1 MATPSG
7 TIFDTGV
14 TQDFI
19 PELWGDLIYKYFEER
34 LVFKNTIEDYSSLV
48 QGSGDTI
55 HIPEIAKMT
64 ASSLT
69 DGAQVSYVAPA
80 ETNTQLSIDKH
91 YYSAKLFTDVL
102 QVQSSYDLI
111 SAYGKAMGYALAKQ
125 VDSDIAA
132 QLITV
137 NNGATLTTDDQITA
151 AEFEAA
157 IANLGEND
165 IDYTS
170 GDVFF
175 VVNPTLY
182 ADMLNPAGTFG
193 ASFVRADIT
202 GFNSDNSPAL
212 SGVVGKLMGMPVLM
226 SNSLSTGGTNVSGVI
241 YHKSACAMAVQR
253 DIDIKNQ
260 FDIDVLGTKIV
271 AHTLYGVKLLDDSD
285 NIRGYKFTNAS

>member
-1 MATPSG
+1 MGQPAG

-14 TQDFI
+14 TQDFL
-19 PELWGDLIYKYFEER
+19 PELWADLIYKFFDEK
-34 LVFKNTIEDYSSLV
+34 LVFKNTVEDYSALV
-48 QGSGDTI
+48 QNGGDTV
-55 HIPEIAKMT
+55 HIPEIAKMS

-69 DGAQVSYVAPA
+69 DGAQISYVAPA

-91 YYSAKLFTDVL
+91 FYSAKMFTDVL

-111 SAYGKAMGYALAKQ
+111 SAYAKAMSSALAKQ

-132 QLITV
+132 QLIQV
-137 NNGATLTTDDQITA
+137 NQGATLATDDQITA
-151 AEFEAA
+151 IVFEAA
-157 IANLGEND
+157 IAVLGEND

-170 GDVFF
+170 GDVYF

-193 ASFVRADIT
+193 AAFVRSDIT
-202 GFNSDNSPAL
+202 GFNSENSPAL
-212 SGVVGKLMGMPVLM
+212 TGVVGRLMGMPVLM
-226 SNSLSTGGTNVSGVI
+226 SNSLSSGGTNVSGVI

-253 DIDIKNQ
+253 DIDVKESY
-260 FDIDVLGTKIV
+260 DIDFLATKIV

>member
-1 MATPSG
+1 MGQPAG

-14 TQDFI
+14 TQDFL
-19 PELWGDLIYKYFEER
+19 PELWADLIYKFFDEK
-34 LVFKNTIEDYSSLV
+34 LVFKNTVEDYSALV
-48 QGSGDTI
+48 QNGGDTV
-55 HIPEIAKMT
+55 HIPEIAKMS

-69 DGAQVSYVAPA
+69 DGAQISYVAPA

-91 YYSAKLFTDVL
+91 FYSAKMFTDVL

-111 SAYGKAMGYALAKQ
+111 SAYAKAMSSALAKQ

-132 QLITV
+132 QLIQV
-137 NNGATLTTDDQITA
+137 NQGATLATDDQITA
-151 AEFEAA
+151 NEFEAA
-157 IANLGEND
+157 IAVLGEND

-170 GDVFF
+170 GDVYF

-193 ASFVRADIT
+193 AAFVRSDIT
-202 GFNSDNSPAL
+202 GFNSENSPAL
-212 SGVVGKLMGMPVLM
+212 TGVVGRLMGMPVLM
-226 SNSLSTGGTNVSGVI
+226 SNSLSSGGTNVSGVI

-253 DIDIKNQ
+253 DIDVKESY
-260 FDIDVLGTKIV
+260 DIDFLATKIV

>member
-19 PELWGDLIYKYFEER
+19 PEIWGDLIYKYFEER
-34 LVFKNTIEDYSSLV
+34 LVFRNTVEDYSSLV
-48 QGSGDTI
+48 HGSGKII

-80 ETNTQLSIDKH
+80 ETNTQLTIDKH

-102 QVQSSYDLI
+102 MVQSSYDLI
-111 SAYGKAMGYALAKQ
+111 SAYAKAMGYALAKQ

-132 QLITV
+132 QLIQV
-137 NNGATLTTDDQITA
+137 NQGATLTTDDQITA

-193 ASFVRADIT
+193 ASFVRSDIT

-212 SGVVGKLMGMPVLM
+212 SGVVGRLMGMPVLM
-226 SNSLSTGGTNVSGVI
+226 SNSLSAGGTNVSGVI

-260 FDIDVLGTKIV
+260 FDIDVLGTKVV

-285 NIRGYKFTNAS
+285 NKRGYKFTNAS

>member
-19 PELWGDLIYKYFEER
+19 PELWGDIIYKYFEER
-34 LVFKNTIEDYSSLV
+34 LIFRNLIEDYSSLV
-48 QGSGDTI
+48 QGQGKII

-80 ETNTQLSIDKH
+80 ETNTQLTVDKH
-91 YYSAKLFTDVL
+91 FYSAKLFTDVL

-111 SAYGKAMGYALAKQ
+111 NAYGKAMASALAKQ
-125 VDSDIAA
+125 VDSSIAA
-132 QLITV
+132 ELIQV
-137 NNGATLTTDDQITA
+137 NQGATLTTDDQITA

-157 IANLGEND
+157 LANLGEND

-170 GDVFF
+170 GEVYF

-193 ASFVRADIT
+193 ANFMRADIA
-202 GFNSDNSPAL
+202 GFNADNSPLL
-212 SGVVGKLMGMPVLM
+212 SGQVGVLMGMPVFM

-241 YHKSACAMAVQR
+241 FHKSACAIAVQQSV
-253 DIDIKNQ
+253 DIKEQ
-260 FDIDVLGTKIV
+260 YDIDVLGSKVV
-271 AHTLYGVKLLDDSD
+271 AHTLWGVKLLDDSD
-285 NIRGYKFTNAS
+285 NKRGYKFTNAS

>member
-14 TQDFI
+14 TQYFI
-19 PELWGDLIYKYFEER
+19 PEIWGDLIYKYFEEK

-48 QGSGDTI
+48 QGSGKII

-80 ETNTQLSIDKH
+80 ETETQLTINKN

-102 QVQSSYDLI
+102 LVQNSFDLI
-111 SAYGKAMGYALAKQ
+111 SSYAKAMGYALAKQ
-125 VDSDIAA
+125 IDSDIASE
-132 QLITV
+132 LITV
-137 NNGATLTTDDQITA
+137 NQGATLTTDDQITA
-151 AEFEAA
+151 SEFETA

-182 ADMLNPAGTFG
+182 ADMVNPAGTFG
-193 ASFVRADIT
+193 ASFVRADIS
-202 GFNSDNSPAL
+202 GFNSGDSPAL
-212 SGVVGKLMGMPVLM
+212 TGVMGTLMGMPVLM
-226 SNSLSTGGTNVSGVI
+226 SNSLSSGGTNVSGVI
-241 YHKSACAMAVQR
+241 YHRSACAIAVQR
-253 DIDIKNQ
+253 DIDVKQQ
-260 FDIDVLGTKIV
+260 FDIDVLGTKVV
-271 AHTLYGVKLLDDSD
+271 AHTLYGVKKLDDSD

>member
-34 LVFKNTIEDYSSLV
+34 LVFKNTVEDYSSLV
-48 QGSGDTI
+48 QNEGKII

-80 ETNTQLSIDKH
+80 ETNTQLTIDKH

-132 QLITV
+132 QLIQV
-137 NNGATLTTDDQITA
+137 NQGATLTTDDQITA

-193 ASFVRADIT
+193 ASFVRSDIT

-212 SGVVGKLMGMPVLM
+212 SGVVGRLMGMPVLM
-226 SNSLSTGGTNVSGVI
+226 SNSLSSGGTNVSGVI

-253 DIDIKNQ
+253 DIDVKSQ
-260 FDIDVLGTKIV
+260 YDIDVLGTKVV

>member
-14 TQDFI
+14 TQYFI
-19 PELWGDLIYKYFEER
+19 PEIWGDLIYKYFEEK

-48 QGSGDTI
+48 QGSGKII

-80 ETNTQLSIDKH
+80 ETETQLTINKN

-102 QVQSSYDLI
+102 LVQSNFDLI
-111 SAYGKAMGYALAKQ
+111 SSYAKAMGYALAKQ
-125 VDSDIAA
+125 IDSDIASE
-132 QLITV
+132 LITV
-137 NNGATLTTDDQITA
+137 NQGATLTTDDQITA
-151 AEFEAA
+151 SEFETA

-182 ADMLNPAGTFG
+182 ADMVNPAGTFG
-193 ASFVRADIT
+193 ASFVRSDIS
-202 GFNSDNSPAL
+202 GFNSGDSPAL
-212 SGVVGKLMGMPVLM
+212 TGVMGTLMGMPVLM
-226 SNSLSTGGTNVSGVI
+226 SNSLSAGGTNVSGVI
-241 YHKSACAMAVQR
+241 YHLSACAIAVQR
-253 DIDIKNQ
+253 DIDVKQQ
-260 FDIDVLGTKIV
+260 FDIDVLGTKVV
-271 AHTLYGVKLLDDSD
+271 AHTLYGVKKLDDSD

>member
-1 MATPSG
+1 MGQPAG

-14 TQDFI
+14 TQDFL
-19 PELWGDLIYKYFEER
+19 PELWADLIYKFFDEK
-34 LVFKNTIEDYSSLV
+34 LVFKNTVEDYSALV
-48 QGSGDTI
+48 KNVGDTV
-55 HIPEIAKMT
+55 HIPEIAKMS

-69 DGAQVSYVAPA
+69 DGAQISYVAPA

-91 YYSAKLFTDVL
+91 FYSAKMFTDVL

-111 SAYGKAMGYALAKQ
+111 SAYAKAMSSALAKQ

-132 QLITV
+132 QLIQV
-137 NNGATLTTDDQITA
+137 NQGATLATDDQITA
-151 AEFEAA
+151 NEFEAA
-157 IANLGEND
+157 IAVLGEND

-170 GDVFF
+170 GDVYF

-193 ASFVRADIT
+193 AAFVRSDIT
-202 GFNSDNSPAL
+202 GFNSENSPAL
-212 SGVVGKLMGMPVLM
+212 TGVVGRLMGMPVLM

-253 DIDIKNQ
+253 DIDVKESY
-260 FDIDVLGTKIV
+260 DIDFLATKIV

>member
-1 MATPSG
+1 MGQPAG

-14 TQDFI
+14 TQDFL
-19 PELWGDLIYKYFEER
+19 PELWADLIYKYFEEK
-34 LVFKNTIEDYSSLV
+34 LVFKNTIEDYSALV
-48 QGSGDTI
+48 QGGGDTV
-55 HIPEIAKMT
+55 HIPEIAKMS

-69 DGAQVSYVAPA
+69 DGAHISYVAPA

-91 YYSAKLFTDVL
+91 FYSAKMFTDVL

-111 SAYGKAMGYALAKQ
+111 SAYAKAMSSALAKQ

-132 QLITV
+132 QLIQV
-137 NNGATLTTDDQITA
+137 NQGATLATDDQITA
-151 AEFEAA
+151 NEFEAA
-157 IANLGEND
+157 IAVLGEND

-170 GDVFF
+170 GDVYF

-193 ASFVRADIT
+193 AAFVRSDIT
-202 GFNSDNSPAL
+202 GFNSENSPAL
-212 SGVVGKLMGMPVLM
+212 TGVVGRLMGMPVLM
-226 SNSLSTGGTNVSGVI
+226 SNSLSSGGTNVSGVI

-253 DIDIKNQ
+253 DIDVKESY
-260 FDIDVLGTKIV
+260 DIDFLATKIV

>member
-14 TQDFI
+14 TQYFI

-48 QGSGDTI
+48 QNSGKII

-64 ASSLT
+64 ASSLV

-80 ETNTQLSIDKH
+80 ETETQLTINKH
-91 YYSAKLFTDVL
+91 YYAAKLFTDVL
-102 QVQSSYDLI
+102 QVQSNYDLI
-111 SAYGKAMGYALAKQ
+111 SAYAKSMAYALAKQ

-132 QLITV
+132 ELIQV
-137 NNGATLTTDDQITA
+137 NQGATLTTDDQITA

-202 GFNSDNSPAL
+202 GFNSGNSPAL
-212 SGVVGKLMGMPVLM
+212 TGVVGRLMGMPVLM
-226 SNSLSTGGTNVSGVI
+226 SNSLSAGGTNVSGVI
-241 YHKSACAMAVQR
+241 YHKSACAIAVQR
-253 DIDIKNQ
+253 SIDVKQ
-260 FDIDVLGTKIV
+260 QYDIDVLGSKVV

-285 NIRGYKFTNAS
+285 NKRGYKFTNAS

>member
-14 TQDFI
+14 TQYFI
-19 PELWGDLIYKYFEER
+19 PEIWGDLIYKYFEEK

-48 QGSGDTI
+48 QGSGKII

-80 ETNTQLSIDKH
+80 ETETQLTINKN

-102 QVQSSYDLI
+102 LVQSNFDLI
-111 SAYGKAMGYALAKQ
+111 SSYAKAMGYALAKQ
-125 VDSDIAA
+125 IDSDIASE
-132 QLITV
+132 LITV
-137 NNGATLTTDDQITA
+137 NQGATLTTDDQITA
-151 AEFEAA
+151 SEFETA

-182 ADMLNPAGTFG
+182 ADMVNPAGTFG
-193 ASFVRADIT
+193 ASFVRSDIS
-202 GFNSDNSPAL
+202 GFNSGDSPAL
-212 SGVVGKLMGMPVLM
+212 TGVMGTLMGMPVLM
-226 SNSLSTGGTNVSGVI
+226 SNSLSAGGTNVSGVI
-241 YHKSACAMAVQR
+241 YHRSACAIAVQR
-253 DIDIKNQ
+253 DIDVKQQ
-260 FDIDVLGTKIV
+260 FDIDVLGTKV
-271 AHTLYGVKLLDDSD
+271 GAHTLYGVKKLDDSD

>member
-19 PELWGDLIYKYFEER
+19 PEIWGDLIYKYFEER
-34 LVFKNTIEDYSSLV
+34 LVFRNTVEDYSSLV
-48 QGSGDTI
+48 QGSGKII

-80 ETNTQLSIDKH
+80 ETNTQLTIDKH

-102 QVQSSYDLI
+102 MVQSSYDLI
-111 SAYGKAMGYALAKQ
+111 SAYAKAMGYALAKQ

-132 QLITV
+132 QLIQV
-137 NNGATLTTDDQITA
+137 NQGATLTTDDQITA

-193 ASFVRADIT
+193 ASFVRSDIT

-212 SGVVGKLMGMPVLM
+212 SGVVGRLMGMPVLM
-226 SNSLSTGGTNVSGVI
+226 SNSLSAGGTNVSGVI

-260 FDIDVLGTKIV
+260 FDIDVLGTKVV
-271 AHTLYGVKLLDDSD
+271 AHTLYGVKLLDDAD
-285 NIRGYKFTNAS
+285 NKRGYKFTNAS

>member
-19 PELWGDLIYKYFEER
+19 PELWGDIIYKYFEER
-34 LVFKNTIEDYSSLV
+34 LVFKNLIEDYSSLV
-48 QGSGDTI
+48 QGQGKII

-64 ASSLT
+64 AASLT

-80 ETNTQLSIDKH
+80 ETNTQLTVDQH
-91 YYSAKLFTDVL
+91 YYAAKLFTDVL
-102 QVQSSYDLI
+102 QVQSNYDLI
-111 SAYGKAMGYALAKQ
+111 NSYSKAMAYALAKQ
-125 VDSDIAA
+125 VDASIAA
-132 QLITV
+132 ELITV
-137 NNGATLTTDDQITA
+137 NQGATLTTDDQITA

-157 IANLGEND
+157 LANLGEND
-165 IDYTS
+165 IDYTG

-193 ASFVRADIT
+193 ANFMRADIA
-202 GFNSDNSPAL
+202 GFNADNSPLL
-212 SGVVGKLMGMPVLM
+212 SGQVGVLMGMPVFM

-241 YHKSACAMAVQR
+241 FHRSACAIAVQQS
-253 DIDIKNQ
+253 IDIKEQ
-260 FDIDVLGTKIV
+260 YDIDVLGSKVV
-271 AHTLYGVKLLDDSD
+271 AHTLWGVKKLDDSD
-285 NIRGYKFTNAS
+285 NIRGYKFTNA

>member
-19 PELWGDLIYKYFEER
+19 PELWGDIIYKYFEER
-34 LVFKNTIEDYSSLV
+34 LIFRNLIEDYSSLV
-48 QGSGDTI
+48 QGQGKII

-69 DGAQVSYVAPA
+69 DGAQVSYVAPN
-80 ETNTQLSIDKH
+80 ETNTQLTVDKH
-91 YYSAKLFTDVL
+91 FYSAKLFTDVL

-111 SAYGKAMGYALAKQ
+111 NAYGKAMASALAKQ
-125 VDSDIAA
+125 VDSSIAA
-132 QLITV
+132 ELIQV
-137 NNGATLTTDDQITA
+137 NQGATLTTDDQITA

-157 IANLGEND
+157 LANLGEND

-170 GDVFF
+170 GEVYF

-193 ASFVRADIT
+193 ANFMRADIA
-202 GFNSDNSPAL
+202 GFNADNSPLL
-212 SGVVGKLMGMPVLM
+212 SGQVGVLMGMPVFM
-226 SNSLSTGGTNVSGVI
+226 SNSLGTGGTNVSGVI
-241 YHKSACAMAVQR
+241 FHKSACAIAVQQS
-253 DIDIKNQ
+253 IDIKEQ
-260 FDIDVLGTKIV
+260 YDIDVLGSKVV
-271 AHTLYGVKLLDDSD
+271 AHTLWGVKLLDDSD
-285 NIRGYKFTNAS
+285 NKRGYKFTNAS

>member
-1 MATPSG
+1 MGQPAG

-14 TQDFI
+14 TQDFL
-19 PELWGDLIYKYFEER
+19 PELWADLIYKFFDEK
-34 LVFKNTIEDYSSLV
+34 LVFKNTVEDYSALV
-48 QGSGDTI
+48 QNGGDTV
-55 HIPEIAKMT
+55 HIPEIAKMS

-69 DGAQVSYVAPA
+69 DGAQISYVAPA

-91 YYSAKLFTDVL
+91 FYSAKMFTDVL

-111 SAYGKAMGYALAKQ
+111 SAYAKAMSSALAKQ

-132 QLITV
+132 QLIQV
-137 NNGATLTTDDQITA
+137 NQGATLATDDQITA
-151 AEFEAA
+151 NEFEAA
-157 IANLGEND
+157 IAVLGEND

-170 GDVFF
+170 GDVYF

-182 ADMLNPAGTFG
+182 EDMLNPAGTFG
-193 ASFVRADIT
+193 SAFVRSDIT
-202 GFNSDNSPAL
+202 GFNSENSPAL
-212 SGVVGKLMGMPVLM
+212 TGVVGRLMGMPVLM
-226 SNSLSTGGTNVSGVI
+226 SNSLSSGGTNVSGVI

-253 DIDIKNQ
+253 DIDVKESY
-260 FDIDVLGTKIV
+260 DIDFLATKIV

>member
-19 PELWGDLIYKYFEER
+19 PEIWGDLIYKYFEER
-34 LVFKNTIEDYSSLV
+34 LVFRNTVEDYSSLV
-48 QGSGDTI
+48 QGSGKII

-80 ETNTQLSIDKH
+80 ETNTQLTIDKH

-102 QVQSSYDLI
+102 MVQSSYDLI
-111 SAYGKAMGYALAKQ
+111 SAYAKAMVYALAKQ

-132 QLITV
+132 QLIQV
-137 NNGATLTTDDQITA
+137 NQGATLTTDDQITA

-193 ASFVRADIT
+193 ASFVRSDIT

-212 SGVVGKLMGMPVLM
+212 SGVVGRLMGMPVLM
-226 SNSLSTGGTNVSGVI
+226 SNSLSAGGTNVSGVI

-260 FDIDVLGTKIV
+260 FDIDVLGTKVV

-285 NIRGYKFTNAS
+285 NKRGYKFTNAS

>member
-1 MATPSG
+1 
-7 TIFDTGV
+7 
-14 TQDFI
+14 
-19 PELWGDLIYKYFEER
+19 
-34 LVFKNTIEDYSSLV
+34 V
-48 QGSGDTI
+48 QGSGKII

-80 ETNTQLSIDKH
+80 ETETQLTIDKH
-91 YYSAKLFTDVL
+91 YYAAKLFTDVL
-102 QVQSSYDLI
+102 QVQSNYDLI
-111 SAYGKAMGYALAKQ
+111 SAYAKSMAYALAKQ
-125 VDSDIAA
+125 VDAHIAA

-137 NNGATLTTDDQITA
+137 NQGATLTTDDQITA

-170 GDVFF
+170 GDVYFA
-175 VVNPTLY
+175 VNPTLY

-212 SGVVGKLMGMPVLM
+212 TGVVGRLMGMPVLM
-226 SNSLSTGGTNVSGVI
+226 SNSLDAGGTNVSGVI
-241 YHKSACAMAVQR
+241 YHKSACAIAVQR
-253 DIDIKNQ
+253 SIDVKQ
-260 FDIDVLGTKIV
+260 QYDIDVLGSKVV
-271 AHTLYGVKLLDDSD
+271 AHTLYGVKILDDSD
-285 NIRGYKFTNAS
+285 NKRGYKFTNAS

>member
-34 LVFKNTIEDYSSLV
+34 LVFKNTVEDYSSLV
-48 QGSGDTI
+48 QNEGKII

-69 DGAQVSYVAPA
+69 DGAQVSYVAPN
-80 ETNTQLSIDKH
+80 ETNTQLTIDKH

-132 QLITV
+132 QLIQV
-137 NNGATLTTDDQITA
+137 NQGATLTTDDQITA

-212 SGVVGKLMGMPVLM
+212 SGVVGRLMGMPVLM
-226 SNSLSTGGTNVSGVI
+226 SNSLSSGGTNVSGVI

-253 DIDIKNQ
+253 DIDVKSQ
-260 FDIDVLGTKIV
+260 YDIDVLGTKVV

>member
-1 MATPSG
+1 MGQPAG

-14 TQDFI
+14 TQDFL
-19 PELWGDLIYKYFEER
+19 PELWADLIYKFFDEK
-34 LVFKNTIEDYSSLV
+34 LVFKNTVEDYSALV
-48 QGSGDTI
+48 QNGGDTV
-55 HIPEIAKMT
+55 HIPEIAKMS

-69 DGAQVSYVAPA
+69 DGAQISYVAPA

-91 YYSAKLFTDVL
+91 FYSAKMFTDVL

-111 SAYGKAMGYALAKQ
+111 SAYAKAMSSALAKQ

-132 QLITV
+132 QLIQV
-137 NNGATLTTDDQITA
+137 NQGATLATDDQITA
-151 AEFEAA
+151 NEFEAA
-157 IANLGEND
+157 IAVLGEND
-165 IDYTS
+165 SDYTS
-170 GDVFF
+170 GDVYF

-193 ASFVRADIT
+193 AAFVRSDIT
-202 GFNSDNSPAL
+202 GFNSENSPAL
-212 SGVVGKLMGMPVLM
+212 TGVVGRLMGMPVLM
-226 SNSLSTGGTNVSGVI
+226 SNSLSSGGTNVSGVI

-253 DIDIKNQ
+253 DIDVKESY
-260 FDIDVLGTKIV
+260 DIDFLATKIV